1 MITIQGK
8 GVSKGIA
15 KGPLYFFQRSDTTVT
30 LKVVSDIEAE
40 KARLAVAQEQSIQQ
54 LNALAEQCREDA
66 GEEMAVLFET
76 HAMFVEDEDFV
87 ECITSLIDE
96 KSCNAE
102 YAVEQAGMTS
112 KELKRLSRR
121 ELLEMLIEQ
130 MKENQRLRNRLE
142 QAEAELENRELVSLR
157 AGSMAE
163 AAMQLNG
170 VFEAADK
177 AARQYLENVYRSAQK
192 GDREK

>member
-1 MITIQGK
+1 
-8 GVSKGIA
+8 
-15 KGPLYFFQRSDTTVT
+15 
-30 LKVVSDIEAE
+30 
-40 KARLAVAQEQSIQQ
+40 
-54 LNALAEQCREDA
+54 
-66 GEEMAVLFET
+66 
-76 HAMFVEDEDFV
+76 
-87 ECITSLIDE
+87 
-96 KSCNAE
+96 
-102 YAVEQAGMTS
+102 MTS

-130 MKENQRLRNRLE
+130 TKENQRLRNRLE
-142 QAEAELENRELVSLR
+142 QAEAELKNRELVSLR

-177 AARQYLENVYRSAQK
+177 AARQYLENVYRSTQK

>member
-1 MITIQGK
+1 
-8 GVSKGIA
+8 
-15 KGPLYFFQRSDTTVT
+15 
-30 LKVVSDIEAE
+30 
-40 KARLAVAQEQSIQQ
+40 
-54 LNALAEQCREDA
+54 
-66 GEEMAVLFET
+66 
-76 HAMFVEDEDFV
+76 
-87 ECITSLIDE
+87 
-96 KSCNAE
+96 
-102 YAVEQAGMTS
+102 MTS

-177 AARQYLENVYRSAQK
+177 AARQYLENVYRSAQE